1 MAVSVDGKGRGYFT
15 CNCCV
20 CTPTEGKCVYV
31 FGRQRDQCQRHA
43 DCAAGSACVLVPH
56 EGIWR
61 CEEEAPLP
69 SSLQDVFGMR
79 AKQPLGSECS
89 SSSDCQV
96 IK

>member
-1 MAVSVDGKGRGYFT
+1 MAVSVDGMGKGYFP
-15 CNCCV
+15 CNYCV

-31 FGRQRDQCQRHA
+31 FGRQRDLCQRHA

-61 CEEEAPLP
+61 CEAEAPQL

-89 SSSDCQV
+89 SSRDCQV